1 MVAVEQILIRRTF
14 DIIDRQVY
22 QDGWERVVTGVV
34 ADPINVDSYG
44 NTIDTEEIRQAAWRF
59 MEHFQAIGVDHDKDE
74 DGNQIVLSEEFKILE
89 SWITRE
95 DGYINDK
102 FVPAGAWVLTVRV
115 VSNEMWEGVLS
126 GEYRGFSFEALCDR
140 IPLDMAA

>member
-1 MVAVEQILIRRTF
+1 MNSEQILIHRTF
-14 DIIDRQVY
+14 DIVDRQTF

-44 NTIDTEEIRQAAWRF
+44 NVIDSEEIRQAAWRF
-59 MEHFQAIGVDHDKDE
+59 MEHFQAIGVDHNKDAE
-74 DGNQIVLSEEFKILE
+74 GNPITLSQEFRILE

-95 DGYINDK
+95 DGYINDV

-115 VSNEMWEGVLS
+115 VSEEMWDGVLS
-126 GEYRGFSFEALCDR
+126 GEYRGFSFEALCER
-140 IPLDMAA
+140 IPLEQAA